1 MTEIVNSVG
10 AMAGKFG
17 LNYYGPPRHLSK
29 DEKDFR
35 IVCLQEELD
44 EYIAATTKADEFDAL
59 LDLLVFTVGTM
70 LRQGFPILPGFQRV
84 MAANMLK
91 QPAMVRT
98 ASKRDFELDL
108 IKPQGWKSP
117 VLDDLVGGG
126 NEQP

>member
-10 AMAGKFG
+10 AMASKFG
-17 LNYYGPPRHLSK
+17 LEYLGPPRHLSAE
-29 DEKDFR
+29 EKSFR
-35 IVCLQEELD
+35 IVCLREELD

-59 LDLLVFTVGTM
+59 LDLLVFTIGTM

-91 QPAMVRT
+91 APAMVRT

-108 IKPQGWKSP
+108 VKPVGWKSP
-117 VLDDLVGGG
+117 VLDDLVGEC
-126 NEQP
+126 NEQS